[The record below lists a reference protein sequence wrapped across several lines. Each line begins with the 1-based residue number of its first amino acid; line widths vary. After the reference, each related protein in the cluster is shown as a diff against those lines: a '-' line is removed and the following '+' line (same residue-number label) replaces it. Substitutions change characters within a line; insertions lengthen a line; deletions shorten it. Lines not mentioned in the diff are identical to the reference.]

1 MKEVKGTTS
10 SGFQYELT
18 EESLD
23 NYELLEILSE
33 IDNGD
38 QSKLPIMIEMFLGTE
53 QKEALKEHIRSK
65 SNNGKVSSTRIFEEV
80 SEIFEQTKEVKN

>member
-1 MKEVKGTTS
+1 MKEIKGTTS

-38 QSKLPIMIEMFLGTE
+38 QSKLPIMIEMFLGME

-65 SNNGKVSSTRIFEEV
+65 SNNGKVSSTMIFEEV

>member
-1 MKEVKGTTS
+1 MKEIKGTTS

>member
-1 MKEVKGTTS
+1 
-10 SGFQYELT
+10 
-18 EESLD
+18 
-23 NYELLEILSE
+23 
-33 IDNGD
+33 
-38 QSKLPIMIEMFLGTE
+38 MIEMFLGTE